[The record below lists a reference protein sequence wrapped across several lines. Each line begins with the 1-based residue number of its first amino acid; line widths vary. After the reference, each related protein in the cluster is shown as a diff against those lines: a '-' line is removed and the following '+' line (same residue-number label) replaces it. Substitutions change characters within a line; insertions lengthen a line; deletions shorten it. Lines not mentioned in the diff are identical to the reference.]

1 MATLDDYR
9 SLTGENTWARHI
21 ASRVHEFYAHILE
34 YLAEEHEDWY
44 MECGW
49 GERGEVNT
57 TLHLFAL
64 SELDKARAA
73 LNHPTMQLHEL
84 IPTVD
89 HASFAE
95 RFKDVY
101 DEATFS
107 KRAYEVLNANQG
119 DGEFNGDLRMK
130 TAQALVDKY
139 GDLVWEMDTEML
151 TEKWDEVWGNLQAKG
166 YNFRADWSA

>member
-21 ASRVHEFYAHILE
+21 ASRVHEFYALVLE

-95 RFKDVY
+95 RFKDTY
-101 DEATFS
+101 DKQTFA
-107 KRAYEVLNANQG
+107 KRASEVLVANTNV
-119 DGEFNGDLRMK
+119 ETTGDLRMR
-130 TAQALVDKY
+130 TAQALVEKY
-139 GDLVWEMDTEML
+139 GDLVWEMDTAML
-151 TEKWDEVWGNLQAKG
+151 AEKWDEVWGDLQAKG